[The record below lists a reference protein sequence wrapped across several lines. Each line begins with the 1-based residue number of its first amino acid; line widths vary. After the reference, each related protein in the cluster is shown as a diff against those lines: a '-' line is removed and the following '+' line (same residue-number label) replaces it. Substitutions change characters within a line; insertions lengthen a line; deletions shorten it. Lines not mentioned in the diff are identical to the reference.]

1 MGRSQCGGRRR
12 APTATS
18 RLRHGPRW
26 NGGSQRITSGQD
38 ALYGLSLLLYCRELL
53 GTALDSVA
61 AQASLGDGSVKKV
74 HFVNVSHLDQAEPE
88 MALLDHQ
95 SGHRLPEGC
104 VMTSVARKGEV
115 SQRAQLLHQP
125 RVGSTLV
132 HLLKPWLVNFAGLPW
147 HAGQRQLGPQHCKPW
162 QRERPTAYRP
172 WTGDADYSS
181 SGGVLRTQVHRNRTL
196 LLGNVDAPPSCP
208 TIEGSED
215 GGRKRAASGRK
226 KGPSTTTSLPHAHPG
241 RKEPEQNAVVSR
253 ALHREPIEQL

>member
-1 MGRSQCGGRRR
+1 MRCMASVCCCTAGNCWAQPSTASPPRPAWEMGASRKCTLSTSLISTRLNQRWTYWTTR
-12 APTATS
+12 ADIAF
-18 RLRHGPRW
+18 PR
-26 NGGSQRITSGQD
+26 D
-38 ALYGLSLLLYCRELL
+38 
-53 GTALDSVA
+53 
-61 AQASLGDGSVKKV
+61 
-74 HFVNVSHLDQAEPE
+74 
-88 MALLDHQ
+88 
-95 SGHRLPEGC
+95 C
-104 VMTSVARKGEV
+104 VVTPVARKGEV

-147 HAGQRQLGPQHCKPW
+147 HAGQRQLGPQHHKPW

-196 LLGNVDAPPSCP
+196 LLGNVDAHPSCP

-253 ALHREPIEQL
+253 ALHREPIGQL